1 VRAVLATARAARA
14 EAVANRGAFWVQV
27 TAMVV
32 NDLAWVAFW
41 FIFFDRVQS
50 VRGWD
55 VDRVML
61 LFAVACTAAGL
72 VLGLLANA
80 RRIGD
85 MATSGGLDAVLTLP
99 VSPLSYVLARRVET
113 THLGDVAFGV
123 VLFLV
128 AGDPTPERAALFVA
142 GVAAGVVVLA
152 GFLVALGSLA
162 FFTGRGEDADT
173 GLHAILIFATYP
185 ADVFTGA
192 PKAVLYTV
200 VPAAFV
206 AAVPAGLID
215 DFDMVTALAL
225 GGAAAL
231 FGVAGWATFTLGLRR
246 YTSGAA
252 WTRA

>member
-1 VRAVLATARAARA
+1 MRAVLATARAARA
-14 EAVANRGAFWVQV
+14 EAVANRGAFWTQV

-41 FIFFDRVQS
+41 FIFFERVQS

-55 VDRVML
+55 VDRVLL

-85 MATSGGLDAVLTLP
+85 MATGGGLDAVLTLP

-113 THLGDVAFGV
+113 THLGDVAFGI
-123 VLFLV
+123 VLFVV
-128 AGDPTPERAALFVA
+128 AGDPTPERAALFLA

-162 FFTGRGEDADT
+162 FFTGRGDDADT

-185 ADVFTGA
+185 ADVFTGT
-192 PKAVLYTV
+192 PKAILYTL

-206 AAVPAGLID
+206 AAVPADLID
-215 DFDMVTALAL
+215 DFDLVTALAL

>member
-1 VRAVLATARAARA
+1 MRAVLATARAARA
-14 EAVANRGAFWVQV
+14 EAVANRGAFWAQV
-27 TAMVV
+27 TAMIV

-41 FIFFDRVQS
+41 FIFFDRVRS

-55 VDRVML
+55 LDRVML

-85 MATSGGLDAVLTLP
+85 LATSGGLDAVLTLP

-128 AGDPTPERAALFVA
+128 AGGPTVERTALFLA
-142 GVAAGVVVLA
+142 GVAAGVVVFA

-162 FFTGRGEDADT
+162 FFTGRGDDADT

-192 PKAVLYTV
+192 PKAILYTL

-206 AAVPAGLID
+206 AAVPADLID
-215 DFDMVTALAL
+215 DFNLVTALTL

-231 FGVAGWATFTLGLRR
+231 FGVLGWAAFTLGLRR
-246 YTSGAA
+246 YTSGATWA
-252 WTRA
+252 RA

>member
-1 VRAVLATARAARA
+1 MRAVLATARAARA
-14 EAVANRGAFWVQV
+14 EALANRGAFWMQV
-27 TAMVV
+27 SAMVV

-61 LFAVACTAAGL
+61 LFAVACTAAGI

-80 RRIGD
+80 RRISEL
-85 MATSGGLDAVLTLP
+85 ATGGGLDAVLTLP
-99 VSPLSYVLARRVET
+99 VSPLSYLLARRVET
-113 THLGDVAFGV
+113 VHLGDVAFGV
-123 VLFLV
+123 VLFLA
-128 AGDPTPERAALFVA
+128 AGHPTLERTALFVA
-142 GVAAGVVVLA
+142 GTLAGVVVLA
-152 GFLVALGSLA
+152 GFMVALGSLA

-173 GLHAILIFATYP
+173 GLHAMLIFATYP

-192 PKAVLYTV
+192 PKAVLYSV

-206 AAVPAGLID
+206 SAVPAGLID
-215 DFDMVTALAL
+215 DFDVATAATLV
-225 GGAAAL
+225 GVAAL
-231 FGVAGWATFTLGLRR
+231 SATLGWGTFTLGLRR
-246 YTSGAA
+246 YTSGST

>member
-1 VRAVLATARAARA
+1 MRAVLATARAARA
-14 EAVANRGAFWVQV
+14 QAVANRGAFWMQV
-27 TAMVV
+27 TAMIV

-41 FIFFDRVQS
+41 FIFFDRVRS

-61 LFAVACTAAGL
+61 LFAVACTTAGL

-85 MATSGGLDAVLTLP
+85 LATSGGLDAVLTLP
-99 VSPLSYVLARRVET
+99 VPPLSHVLARRVET

-128 AGDPTPERAALFVA
+128 AGDPTVERTALFLA
-142 GVAAGVVVLA
+142 GVAAGVMVLA

-162 FFTGRGEDADT
+162 FFTGRGDDADT
-173 GLHAILIFATYP
+173 GLNAILIFATYP

-192 PKAVLYTV
+192 PKAILYTL

-206 AAVPAGLID
+206 AAVPADLID
-215 DFDMVTALAL
+215 DFDLVTALAL
-225 GGAAAL
+225 VGAAAL
-231 FGVAGWATFTLGLRR
+231 FAVLGWATFTLGLRR

-252 WTRA
+252 WARA

>member
-1 VRAVLATARAARA
+1 MRAVLATARAARA
-14 EAVANRGAFWVQV
+14 EAVANRGAFWTQV

-41 FIFFDRVQS
+41 FIFFERVQS

-55 VDRVML
+55 VERVML

-80 RRIGD
+80 RRISD
-85 MATSGGLDAVLTLP
+85 LATGGGLDAVLTLP

-113 THLGDVAFGV
+113 THLGDVAFGI

-128 AGDPTPERAALFVA
+128 AGNPTPERAALFLV
-142 GVAAGVVVLA
+142 GVAAGVVVLT

-192 PKAVLYTV
+192 PKAILYTL

-206 AAVPAGLID
+206 AAVPANLVD
-215 DFDMVTALAL
+215 DFDLATALAL

-231 FGVAGWATFTLGLRR
+231 FAVLGWATFTLGLRR
-246 YTSGAA
+246 YTSGAT

>member
-1 VRAVLATARAARA
+1 MRAVLATARAARG
-14 EAVANRGAFWVQV
+14 EALANRGAFWLQV

-55 VDRVML
+55 ADRVML

-80 RRIGD
+80 RRIGE
-85 MATSGGLDAVLTLP
+85 MATEGGLDAVLSLP
-99 VSPLSYVLARRVET
+99 VSPLPYLLARRVEVV
-113 THLGDVAFGV
+113 HLGDVAFGI

-128 AGDPTPERAALFVA
+128 AGHPTVERTALFVA
-142 GVAAGVVVLA
+142 TTAAGVVVLA
-152 GFLVALGSLA
+152 GFMVALGSLA

-173 GLHAILIFATYP
+173 GLHAMLIFATYP

-192 PKAVLYTV
+192 PKAVLYSL

-206 AAVPAGLID
+206 SAVPAGLID
-215 DFDMVTALAL
+215 DFDLATAATLVGVAAFFAFL
-225 GGAAAL
+225 GG
-231 FGVAGWATFTLGLRR
+231 ATFTLGLRR
-246 YTSGAA
+246 YTSGAT